1 MFKKRLILKL
11 IQMRIPELEE
21 KITLTLKNLKSDCKM
36 LKILKK
42 KKKENLI
49 HIKNVQKNVKGNL
62 KQY

>member
-21 KITLTLKNLKSDCKM
+21 KTTLTLKNLKSDCKM

-49 HIKNVQKNVKGNL
+49 NINNVQKNAKGNL

>member
-1 MFKKRLILKL
+1 MFKKMLILKV

-21 KITLTLKNLKSDCKM
+21 KITLILKSLKSDCKM

-49 HIKNVQKNVKGNL
+49 NIKNVQKNVKGNL
-62 KQY
+62 RQY